1 MSTSL
6 VASVLRPAPLALQP
20 QGHIVLG
27 KSGRKRKSG
36 RRVNGR
42 LSQAMPEKQAR
53 RPIEEQDAMFIA
65 RRARE
70 RVLGVAK
77 AESGTDQAGWYVGR
91 LLLTGALS
99 EHQYLAARN
108 FAMDYDRYISAMG
121 LPRPP
126 RAVDLNRIGGSPLF
140 VPDEAATRATRDGW
154 DKARAVLTGS
164 TRKLTGPLYAA
175 VYYCVLMDTEMP
187 HFLPALGT
195 ALSLLAVHYRID
207 GPVMR
212 TVVEEAA

>member
-1 MSTSL
+1 
-6 VASVLRPAPLALQP
+6 
-20 QGHIVLG
+20 
-27 KSGRKRKSG
+27 
-36 RRVNGR
+36 
-42 LSQAMPEKQAR
+42 
-53 RPIEEQDAMFIA
+53 MFIA

-140 VPDEAATRATRDGW
+140 VPDGDAIEKTKDRWNEARGA
-154 DKARAVLTGS
+154 LTGS
-164 TRKLTGPLYAA
+164 TLKLTGPLYA
-175 VYYCVLMDTEMP
+175 VTYYCVLMDTEMP

-207 GPVMR
+207 GPVDR
-212 TVVEEAA
+212 PAVVEEAA